1 MAHVLDEI
9 TVFDPDGQ
17 AIRLGQLWAERTA
30 VLVFVRHFGC
40 LFCKEQIATLGPL
53 RGRVRSLGAEL
64 VVIGN
69 GTVEQARAFRDDPQG
84 TGPFPLF
91 TDPTGQ
97 AYCAMGMR
105 RGRRSVLT
113 LRLLKHVVR
122 AWRQGFRQTDV
133 AGDALQQGG
142 VVIVAPTGVELYRF
156 ISREAGDHP
165 PASSILAALDNSQL
179 SSLKSQVSSLTE
191 TSR

>member
-40 LFCKEQIATLGPL
+40 LFCKEQIAALGPL
-53 RGRVRSLGAEL
+53 RESVRSLGAEL

-69 GTVEQARAFRDDPQG
+69 GTVDQARAFRGDPQG

-91 TDPTGQ
+91 TDPKGQ

-105 RGRRSVLT
+105 RGRRSVFT
-113 LRLLKHVVR
+113 LRLVRHVVR
-122 AWRQGFRQTDV
+122 AWRQGFRQTYV
-133 AGDALQQGG
+133 AGDPLQQGG
-142 VVIVAPTGVELYRF
+142 VVIVAPTGRELYRF
-156 ISREAGDHP
+156 VSREAGDHP
-165 PASSILAALDNSQL
+165 PAAEILEG
-179 SSLKSQVSSLTE
+179 LKATAGLIPA
-191 TSR
+191 